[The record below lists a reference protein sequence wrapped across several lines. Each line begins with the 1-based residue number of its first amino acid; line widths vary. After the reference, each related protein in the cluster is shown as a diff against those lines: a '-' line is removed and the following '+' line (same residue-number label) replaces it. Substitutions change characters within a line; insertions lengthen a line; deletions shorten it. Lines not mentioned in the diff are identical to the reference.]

1 MGFEHSS
8 CALFQWQS
16 EVAVNILPKH
26 LIIYLKSHLWEIKQ
40 RQLIIHAQ
48 TCTHSEVIATL
59 PELVILMLS
68 FLAFL
73 QCRVWLM
80 PRGKTLCTFLGAS
93 WTAELTQNKQ
103 AINNVCVQPDSKQ
116 SNSY

>member
-26 LIIYLKSHLWEIKQ
+26 LITYLKSHLWEIKQ

-59 PELVILMLS
+59 LELVILMLS

-80 PRGKTLCTFLGAS
+80 PRG
-93 WTAELTQNKQ
+93 
-103 AINNVCVQPDSKQ
+103 NNSLYFSRCLLDCRV
-116 SNSY
+116 NSEQTSH